1 MRQLSRRTLLRG
13 AGTAIALPFLDAML
27 PAFAKST
34 STPAPPLR
42 MMYVYA
48 PTGIMPHAWFPTTTG
63 ADFEYQRVMKP
74 LEKFRKDVLVM
85 SGLSQHDVGIGGPD
99 GPGDHAR
106 AVGTYLT
113 GHRIRKTQGA
123 DIEAGVSVD
132 QLAARAFAGKTRIPS
147 LEVTCEDNYAVGA
160 CDSYSC
166 AYQTLSFKSA
176 TEPLP
181 PEANPRLLFERMFG
195 QLDISA
201 DPVQRKNQALYRRS
215 ILDLT
220 MQDTQSLKRD
230 LGTTDNRKLD
240 EYLTSVREMETRMQ
254 SSANDADL
262 IPPGVEKPAEG
273 VPFDYAE
280 HARLMF
286 DLITIAFQTDTTRV
300 ATLLMAREG
309 GVRTYPEIGVPEAH
323 HPISH
328 HGGDPVLIEKL
339 IKIETYHMEQFAYF
353 VEKLKGIQEGD
364 GSILDHSA
372 LVYGAGLADPNPHDH
387 DHCPTVVVGNA
398 GGRIKTGQHIAF
410 KDGTPFADLHITLLD
425 TIGVPTDKLGNSDG
439 KLSFLPGIS

>member
-13 AGTAIALPFLDAML
+13 AGTAIALPFLDAMV
-27 PAFAKST
+27 PAFAKVS
-34 STPAPPLR
+34 PASPLR

-48 PTGIMPHAWFPTTTG
+48 PTGIMPQAWMPPTTG
-63 ADFEYQRVMKP
+63 PDFEYQRVMKP
-74 LEKFRKDVLVM
+74 LERFRKDVLLL

-113 GHRIRKTQGA
+113 GCRIRKTQGA
-123 DIEAGVSVD
+123 DIQAGVSVD
-132 QLAARAFAGKTRIPS
+132 QVAARAFAAKTRIPS

-166 AYQTLSFKSA
+166 AYQTLAFKSA

-195 QLDISA
+195 QLDVSA
-201 DPVQRKNQALYRRS
+201 DPVRRKNQQLYRTS

-230 LGTTDNRKLD
+230 LGATDNRKLD
-240 EYLTSVREMETRMQ
+240 EYLTSLRQMETRLQ
-254 SSANDADL
+254 SSANDTDE
-262 IPPGVEKPAEG
+262 IPAGVEEPEG

-286 DLITIAFQTDTTRV
+286 DLIAIAFQTDTTRI
-300 ATLLMAREG
+300 ATFMMAREG
-309 GVRTYPEIGVPEAH
+309 GVHTYPEIGVPEAH

-339 IKIETYHMEQFAYF
+339 IKIQTYHMQQFAYF
-353 VEKLKGIQEGD
+353 VEKLKGIQEGT
-364 GSILDHSA
+364 GSLLDHSA
-372 LVYGAGLADPNPHDH
+372 IVYGAGLADPNRHDH
-387 DHCPTVVVGNA
+387 DHCPTLVAGNA
-398 GGRIKTGQHIAF
+398 GGRIKTGQHVAF
-410 KDGTPFADLHITLLD
+410 KAGTPFSDLHITLLD

-439 KLSFLPGIS
+439 KLNFLAGVS

>member
-1 MRQLSRRTLLRG
+1 MC
-13 AGTAIALPFLDAML
+13 
-27 PAFAKST
+27 
-34 STPAPPLR
+34 
-42 MMYVYA
+42 
-48 PTGIMPHAWFPTTTG
+48 
-63 ADFEYQRVMKP
+63 
-74 LEKFRKDVLVM
+74 
-85 SGLSQHDVGIGGPD
+85 
-99 GPGDHAR
+99 
-106 AVGTYLT
+106 
-113 GHRIRKTQGA
+113 IRDRGA

-132 QLAARAFAGKTRIPS
+132 QLAARAFASKTRIPS

-166 AYQTLSFKSA
+166 AYQTLAFKSA

-195 QLDISA
+195 QMDISA
-201 DPVQRKNQALYRRS
+201 NPAERKNQALYRRS

-254 SSANDADL
+254 SSASDANL
-262 IPPGVEKPAEG
+262 IPAGVEKPAEG

-286 DLITIAFQTDTTRV
+286 DLIAIAFQTDTTRV

-353 VEKLKGIQEGD
+353 VEKLKGIQEGS
-364 GSILDHSA
+364 GSLLDHSA
-372 LVYGAGLADPNPHDH
+372 I
-387 DHCPTVVVGNA
+387 C
-398 GGRIKTGQHIAF
+398 
-410 KDGTPFADLHITLLD
+410 LLY
-425 TIGVPTDKLGNSDG
+425 TSRCV
-439 KLSFLPGIS
+439 